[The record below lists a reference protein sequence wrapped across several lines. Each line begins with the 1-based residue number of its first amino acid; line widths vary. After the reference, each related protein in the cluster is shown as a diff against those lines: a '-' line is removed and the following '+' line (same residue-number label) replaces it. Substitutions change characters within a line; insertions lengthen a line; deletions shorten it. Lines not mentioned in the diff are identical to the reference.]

1 MQFSIG
7 KVWPGRFK
15 FRPRQSESDSL
26 MISAHH
32 LHYVSETSHLR
43 LQEKVVRVLGGQP
56 VKTIDLQEPT
66 HQIPFIDDLKPK
78 S

>member
-1 MQFSIG
+1 
-7 KVWPGRFK
+7 
-15 FRPRQSESDSL
+15 